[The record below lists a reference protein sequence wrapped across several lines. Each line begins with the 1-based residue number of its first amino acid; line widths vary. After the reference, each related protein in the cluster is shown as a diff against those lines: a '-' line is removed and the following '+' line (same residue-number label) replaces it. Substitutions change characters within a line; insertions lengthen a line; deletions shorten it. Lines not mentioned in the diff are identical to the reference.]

1 MQSVDVNVLLYAVN
15 SSSEHHDA
23 ASRLLTALVSNP
35 ERVAILPMVALGF
48 LRIATDRRILQR
60 PLTSDDAL
68 GFLHSVTAYPHV
80 AITQPAPSHINVFE
94 QLFTRHRPVGPD
106 ITDVYLAAC
115 AIDMGASWLSFDRG
129 FERFIDLD
137 WKLPT

>member
-1 MQSVDVNVLLYAVN
+1 
-15 SSSEHHDA
+15 
-23 ASRLLTALVSNP
+23 
-35 ERVAILPMVALGF
+35 MVALGF
-48 LRIATDRRILQR
+48 LRIATDRRILER

-80 AITQPAPSHINVFE
+80 AITQPASSHITVFE

-115 AIDMGASWLSFDRG
+115 AIDMGASWWSFDRA
-129 FERFIDLD
+129 FERFVDLD